1 MVLSVKKRKIKML
14 ETLLKEDLEKIA
26 EVEHIPIEG
35 TKEEILN
42 KLSSRLNLQKT
53 RDYVK
58 KLVLR
63 QSLDIF
69 SHDLVPKHKVLSDK
83 EKESV
88 LKNYGINIGQ
98 LPRISI
104 RDSAV
109 LSINAE
115 PGDVIEITRK
125 SPIAGEIKY
134 YRVISK
140 PKK

>member
-1 MVLSVKKRKIKML
+1 VLS
-14 ETLLKEDLEKIA
+14 
-26 EVEHIPIEG
+26 
-35 TKEEILN
+35 N
-42 KLSSRLNLQKT
+42 
-53 RDYVK
+53 
-58 KLVLR
+58 
-63 QSLDIF
+63 
-69 SHDLVPKHKVLSDK
+69 K
-83 EKESV
+83 EKESI

>member
-1 MVLSVKKRKIKML
+1 MALSVKKRKIKML

-53 RDYVK
+53 KDYVK
-58 KLVLR
+58 KLVLH

-69 SHDLVPKHKVLSDK
+69 THDLVPKHKVLSDK
-83 EKESV
+83 EKKALLDS
-88 LKNYGINIGQ
+88 YGINMGQ

-104 RDSAV
+104 RDSAI
-109 LSINAE
+109 LSIDAE
-115 PGDVIEITRK
+115 PGDIIEITRK

>member
-1 MVLSVKKRKIKML
+1 MALSVKKRKIKML

-26 EVEHIPIEG
+26 KVEHIPVEG

-58 KLVLR
+58 KLVLH

-69 SHDLVPKHKVLSDK
+69 THDLVPKHKVLSDE
-83 EKESV
+83 EKKTMLES
-88 LKNYGINIGQ
+88 YGINIGQ

-104 RDSAV
+104 RDSAI

-115 PGDVIEITRK
+115 PGDIIEITRK

>member
-1 MVLSVKKRKIKML
+1 MALSVKKRKIKML
-14 ETLLKEDLEKIA
+14 EALLKEDLEKIA

-58 KLVLR
+58 KLVLH

-69 SHDLVPKHKVLSDK
+69 THDLVPKHKVLSDE
-83 EKESV
+83 EKKTVLES
-88 LKNYGINIGQ
+88 YGINAGQ

-104 RDSAV
+104 RDSAI

-115 PGDVIEITRK
+115 PGDIIEITRK